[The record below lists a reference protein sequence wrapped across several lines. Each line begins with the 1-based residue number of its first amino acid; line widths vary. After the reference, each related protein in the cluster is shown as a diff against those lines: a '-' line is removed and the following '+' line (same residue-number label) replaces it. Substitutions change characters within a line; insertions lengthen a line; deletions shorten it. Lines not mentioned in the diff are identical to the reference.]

1 MNIKSSP
8 AVAQLGKF
16 RSKLAASE
24 AEGVKGAINQLGIN
38 MVDLMMWL
46 VIAALLLAAALQGI
60 GYYQQ
65 AAWTY
70 QAKSDVASVRTFM
83 EAQFTLNNN
92 TYPLDGGI
100 NTAVTGAK
108 ATGDLKLTGDN
119 TATITHADR
128 QGWVAVVQSPA
139 LATAGKGSQFVF
151 ASKDNHPSLP
161 TGVDAGSDEGSNN
174 PKGVTGVTVT
184 ADTTP

>member
-1 MNIKSSP
+1 MNVKTAP

-16 RSKLAASE
+16 RTKLAASD
-24 AEGVKGAINQLGIN
+24 ANGVKGAINQLGIN

-83 EAQFTLNNN
+83 EAQFTLENNS
-92 TYPLDGGI
+92 YPVQATVDTALDS
-100 NTAVTGAK
+100 
-108 ATGDLKLTGDN
+108 GDLKLTGENTVVVTPDATN
-119 TATITHADR
+119 AAHGWTATITSAD
-128 QGWVAVVQSPA
+128 
-139 LATAGKGSQFVF
+139 LADAGKDSKFNFGSEDDALTTTVDESGNSIK
-151 ASKDNHPSLP
+151 AS
-161 TGVDAGSDEGSNN
+161 A
-174 PKGVTGVTVT
+174 
-184 ADTTP
+184 A

>member
-1 MNIKSSP
+1 MNIKTAP

-16 RSKLAASE
+16 RSKLAASD
-24 AEGVKGAINQLGIN
+24 AEGVKGQLNQLGIN

-70 QAKSDVASVRTFM
+70 QAKSDVASVRTYV

-92 TYPLDGGI
+92 VYP
-100 NTAVTGAK
+100 TFTGA
-108 ATGDLKLTGDN
+108 AVPADLKLTSGN
-119 TATITHADR
+119 TAAVKAAAVGTSWIASVKSAPLTAAGKNAFFNFDSTTDNNV
-128 QGWVAVVQSPA
+128 VAA
-139 LATAGKGSQFVF
+139 AAATATL
-151 ASKDNHPSLP
+151 AP
-161 TGVDAGSDEGSNN
+161 
-174 PKGVTGVTVT
+174 
-184 ADTTP
+184 

>member
-1 MNIKSSP
+1 MNIKTSP

-24 AEGVKGAINQLGIN
+24 AEGVKGALNQLGIN

-70 QAKSDVASVRTFM
+70 QAKSDVASVRTYM

-92 TYPLDGGI
+92 LYPD
-100 NTAVTGAK
+100 NTRLQADKTA
-108 ATGDLKLTGDN
+108 GDLKLTGDN
-119 TATITHADR
+119 TATVTAASR
-128 QGWVAVVQSPA
+128 QGWTAAVQSISLKEAAKPN
-139 LATAGKGSQFVF
+139 LFTFG
-151 ASKDNHPSLP
+151 SKDVSG
-161 TGVDAGSDEGSNN
+161 TTDSDEGSNN
-174 PKGVTGVTVT
+174 PKPTGNGTT
-184 ADTTP
+184 AAPAAFNY

>member
-1 MNIKSSP
+1 MNVKTAP

-24 AEGVKGAINQLGIN
+24 AEGLKGQINQLGIN

-70 QAKSDVASVRTFM
+70 QAKSDVSSVRTFM
-83 EAQFTLNNN
+83 EAQFTLENNA
-92 TYPLDGGI
+92 YPAQTVVDDAL
-100 NTAVTGAK
+100 TS
-108 ATGDLKLTGDN
+108 GDLKLTGDN
-119 TATITHADR
+119 T
-128 QGWVAVVQSPA
+128 VAVTPDAANASHGWTATVTSA
-139 LATAGKGSQFVF
+139 DLADAGKPSKFVF
-151 ASKDNHPSLP
+151 GSEDVAGG
-161 TGVDAGSDEGSNN
+161 TVDESSNN
-174 PKGVTGVTVT
+174 IKATV
-184 ADTTP
+184 

>member
-1 MNIKSSP
+1 MNIKTSP

-16 RSKLAASE
+16 RSKLAASD

-92 TYPLDGGI
+92 TYPAVGDSKTAGTPLKLAVDG
-100 NTAVTGAK
+100 
-108 ATGDLKLTGDN
+108 GDLKLTGDN
-119 TATITHADR
+119 VAAVVSSDRQAWTATI
-128 QGWVAVVQSPA
+128 QSPA
-139 LATAGKGSQFVF
+139 LKDSGKKDLFKFG
-151 ASKDNHPSLP
+151 SKDN
-161 TGVDAGSDEGSNN
+161 TATAGSDEGSNN
-174 PKGVTGVTVT
+174 P
-184 ADTTP
+184 AAENSPAA

>member
-1 MNIKSSP
+1 MNIKTSP

-24 AEGVKGAINQLGIN
+24 AEGFKGQMTQLGIN

-70 QAKSDVASVRTFM
+70 QAKSDVSSVRTFM
-83 EAQFTLNNN
+83 ETQFTLNNN
-92 TYPLDGGI
+92 SYP
-100 NTAVTGAK
+100 NTAGITA
-108 ATGDLKLTGDN
+108 AITANDLKLTGTGADKN
-119 TATITHADR
+119 TARVLSTGT
-128 QGWVAVVQSPA
+128 QGWTASVNSPTLQA
-139 LATAGKGSQFVF
+139 AGKDHYFVF
-151 ASKDNHPSLP
+151 GSKDVPDTT
-161 TGVDAGSDEGSNN
+161 TGALAGSDEGSNN
-174 PKGVTGVTVT
+174 PKGQKVATVPAGV
-184 ADTTP
+184 

>member
-1 MNIKSSP
+1 MNIKTAP

-16 RSKLAASE
+16 RSKLAASD
-24 AEGVKGAINQLGIN
+24 AEGVKGQLNQLGIN

-70 QAKSDVASVRTFM
+70 QAKSDVASVRTYM

-92 TYPLDGGI
+92 TYPAVSTLVDGRTPAN
-100 NTAVTGAK
+100 NTT
-108 ATGDLKLTGDN
+108 TDLKLTGKN
-119 TATITHADR
+119 KA
-128 QGWVAVVQSPA
+128 AV
-139 LATAGKGSQFVF
+139 LASGTGSWGAKVESDSLQAAGKAYTF
-151 ASKDNHPSLP
+151 AFDST
-161 TGVDAGSDEGSNN
+161 TGNNVAASGASTDAW
-174 PKGVTGVTVT
+174 
-184 ADTTP
+184 

>member
-1 MNIKSSP
+1 MNVKTAP

-16 RSKLAASE
+16 RSKLASSD

-83 EAQFTLNNN
+83 EAQFTLENNA
-92 TYPLDGGI
+92 YPADTKVQEAI
-100 NTAVTGAK
+100 TD
-108 ATGDLKLTGDN
+108 GDLKLTGTNTVATTADGSHSW
-119 TATITHADR
+119 TATVTSAD
-128 QGWVAVVQSPA
+128 
-139 LATAGKGSQFVF
+139 LDKAGKAPDFVF
-151 ASKDNHPSLP
+151 GSED
-161 TGVDAGSDEGSNN
+161 VDGTADDESSNN
-174 PKGVTGVTVT
+174 IKASG
-184 ADTTP
+184 TPSV

>member
-1 MNIKSSP
+1 MNSSSFKTAP

-16 RSKLAASE
+16 RSKLASSD

-92 TYPLDGGI
+92 AYPDQG
-100 NTAVTGAK
+100 TATEEGTVAK
-108 ATGDLKLTGDN
+108 ALADGDLKLTGANSVTVVPDGSHGW
-119 TATITHADR
+119 TATVVSADLLD
-128 QGWVAVVQSPA
+128 AEKPSN
-139 LATAGKGSQFVF
+139 FVF
-151 ASKDNHPSLP
+151 GSED
-161 TGVDAGSDEGSNN
+161 VAGGTTDESSNN
-174 PKGVTGVTVT
+174 IK
-184 ADTTP
+184 AS

>member
-16 RSKLAASE
+16 RSKLVASD
-24 AEGVKGAINQLGIN
+24 AEGIKGQVNQLGIN

-70 QAKSDVASVRTFM
+70 QAKSDVASVRTYM

-92 TYPLDGGI
+92 TYPAAGTLVDGRGPSD
-100 NTAVTGAK
+100 
-108 ATGDLKLTGDN
+108 ATSGNLKLTGKN
-119 TATITHADR
+119 KAEVLTS
-128 QGWVAVVQSPA
+128 G
-139 LATAGKGSQFVF
+139 
-151 ASKDNHPSLP
+151 
-161 TGVDAGSDEGSNN
+161 TG
-174 PKGVTGVTVT
+174 TWT
-184 ADTTP
+184 ADVKSDSLQAATKPFTFAFGSTTDNNVSASGAAGDTW

>member
-1 MNIKSSP
+1 MNVKTAP

-24 AEGVKGAINQLGIN
+24 AEGLKGQINQLGIN

-83 EAQFTLNNN
+83 EAQFTLNDN
-92 TYPLDGGI
+92 TYADQ
-100 NTAVTGAK
+100 TAVTAALGS
-108 ATGDLKLTGDN
+108 GDLKLTGDN
-119 TATITHADR
+119 GVGVTPDGSH
-128 QGWVAVVQSPA
+128 GWVATVESADLAEASKPA
-139 LATAGKGSQFVF
+139 FFNFGSEDDTTDPTNTTDESSNNVKASATA
-151 ASKDNHPSLP
+151 
-161 TGVDAGSDEGSNN
+161 T
-174 PKGVTGVTVT
+174 VTV
-184 ADTTP
+184 P

>member
-1 MNIKSSP
+1 MNVKTSP

-16 RSKLAASE
+16 RSKLAASD

-70 QAKSDVASVRTFM
+70 QAKNDVASVRTFM
-83 EAQFTLNNN
+83 EAQFTLDNN
-92 TYPLDGGI
+92 TYPTDTVLQ
-100 NTAVTGAK
+100 AAK
-108 ATGDLKLTGDN
+108 TSGDLKLTGKNVAKVVNSD
-119 TATITHADR
+119 T
-128 QGWVAVVQSPA
+128 QGWNATVQSPE
-139 LATAGKGSQFVF
+139 LKTAGKADLFKFG
-151 ASKDNHPSLP
+151 SKDIA
-161 TGVDAGSDEGSNN
+161 DAGTNAGPAGSAEGSNN
-174 PKGVTGVTVT
+174 P
-184 ADTTP
+184 TPEKSTP

>member
-1 MNIKSSP
+1 
-8 AVAQLGKF
+8 
-16 RSKLAASE
+16 
-24 AEGVKGAINQLGIN
+24 

-92 TYPLDGGI
+92 TYPVQGDAATDGTLLGSV
-100 NTAVTGAK
+100 AD
-108 ATGDLKLTGDN
+108 GDLKLTGDN
-119 TATITHADR
+119 IATILTSDRQAWTAT
-128 QGWVAVVQSPA
+128 VQSPA
-139 LATAGKGSQFVF
+139 LKDAAKPDLFTFG
-151 ASKDNHPSLP
+151 SKDVSG
-161 TGVDAGSDEGSNN
+161 TTDSDEGSNN
-174 PKGVTGVTVT
+174 PKPTIS
-184 ADTTP
+184 

>member
-1 MNIKSSP
+1 MNIKTSP

-24 AEGVKGAINQLGIN
+24 AEGVKGALNQLGIN

-70 QAKSDVASVRTFM
+70 QAKSDVASVRTYM

-92 TYPLDGGI
+92 LYPDNARLQIDKG
-100 NTAVTGAK
+100 
-108 ATGDLKLTGDN
+108 TGDLKLTGDN
-119 TATITHADR
+119 TATVTAASR
-128 QGWVAVVQSPA
+128 QGWTAAVQSPA
-139 LATAGKGSQFVF
+139 LKTANKGNVFTF
-151 ASKDNHPSLP
+151 ASKDVTS
-161 TGVDAGSDEGSNN
+161 TADSDEGSNN
-174 PKGVTGVTVT
+174 PKASGDSST
-184 ADTTP
+184 AAPTAFNYAG